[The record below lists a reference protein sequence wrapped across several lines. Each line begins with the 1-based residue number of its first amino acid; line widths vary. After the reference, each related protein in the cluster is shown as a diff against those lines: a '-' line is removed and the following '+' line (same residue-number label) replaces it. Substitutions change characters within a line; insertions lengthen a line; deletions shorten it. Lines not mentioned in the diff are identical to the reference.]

1 MINSIKSSY
10 CAVFILALFHIDVC
24 LDSINLIQSA
34 SCEFSISNTVHEC
47 CANNYLI
54 CIPLMCWNPTH
65 QQKNDHLFKTR
76 SNSFPFLARSLSIS
90 KELELA
96 SNSSAHFHTQQYC
109 FKLQGCD
116 NIVLVIWNIPTD
128 SCGAH
133 YVLPI
138 RKVIIA
144 RKMAQISLP
153 FVMQTKAYFVHEPA
167 YGCLFALFLSLR
179 LFLLM
184 LPSSFL
190 LYFVLALS
198 FAISLRRSHSLLN
211 EKNP

>member
-1 MINSIKSSY
+1 MHSIGVLESNAPTKKWSS
-10 CAVFILALFHIDVC
+10 FQDEIKF
-24 LDSINLIQSA
+24 
-34 SCEFSISNTVHEC
+34 FSLS
-47 CANNYLI
+47 
-54 CIPLMCWNPTH
+54 
-65 QQKNDHLFKTR
+65 R
-76 SNSFPFLARSLSIS
+76 SRSLSIS

-167 YGCLFALFLSLR
+167 HGCLFALFLSLR

-190 LYFVLALS
+190 LRTCSVVRYLTPSLS
-198 FAISLRRSHSLLN
+198 FASKRKKKSLTIAISRACLITQFLDAVKTSVPALFGCASKCDLRNALRKKWN
-211 EKNP
+211 FMPKQR